1 MRILRANAYI
11 LSKMPAGKA
20 ALYLYY
26 IPVLSTILGWLI
38 LGEVI
43 TLGFLFA
50 GVLIILGVMIGTG
63 ALKPNPFWKIKKLSK
78 TPIKGPIPVSVS
90 YSRRR
95 GRPLRLCFKSE
106 RESFPSLRS

>member
-1 MRILRANAYI
+1 MALKVSSMRRGLEDLERARLGRHGGQRAGAQR
-11 LSKMPAGKA
+11 PAGKA

-78 TPIKGPIPVSVS
+78 TPIKGPCKDMP
-90 YSRRR
+90 
-95 GRPLRLCFKSE
+95 
-106 RESFPSLRS
+106 